1 MCMSLL
7 SFLKNK
13 NSSVIGKILFKALLC
28 SFVVC
33 SLMSMTSFSAQSES
47 ISESVLRLHIMAN
60 SDSEKD
66 QELKL
71 NVRDLVQN
79 ICYNMYNRTV
89 TLDEAERIVSQNL
102 ETIRETVQNEVYRQG
117 FNYNVNAEIVNMYF
131 TNRVYENITLPAG
144 YYDAVRITLGEGKG
158 HNWWCV
164 MFPPICISTSENTAD
179 ISDVLSCEQTDI
191 VTNKSYDC
199 KFKIYEMFCDIS
211 EKINGK

>member
-1 MCMSLL
+1 
-7 SFLKNK
+7 
-13 NSSVIGKILFKALLC
+13 
-28 SFVVC
+28 
-33 SLMSMTSFSAQSES
+33 
-47 ISESVLRLHIMAN
+47 
-60 SDSEKD
+60 
-66 QELKL
+66 
-71 NVRDLVQN
+71 
-79 ICYNMYNRTV
+79 MYNRTV

>member
-1 MCMSLL
+1 MYISALN
-7 SFLKNK
+7 FFKNK
-13 NSSVIGKILFKALLC
+13 NSSVVGKLFFKAVLC
-28 SFVVC
+28 SFIVC

-47 ISESVLRLHIMAN
+47 ISQSVLRLHIMAN
-60 SDSEKD
+60 SDSKKD

-71 NVRDLVQN
+71 NVRNLVQN
-79 ICYNMYNRTV
+79 ICYNMYSDTD
-89 TLDEAERIVSQNL
+89 TLDEAEKIVSQNL
-102 ETIRETVQNEVYRQG
+102 DAIKEQVQNEVYRQG
-117 FNYNVNAEIVNMYF
+117 FDYSVNAQLVNMYF
-131 TNRVYENITLPAG
+131 TNRVYDNITLPAG

-179 ISDVLSCEQTDI
+179 ISDVLNQKQTEI
-191 VTNKSYDC
+191 VTDRSYEC